1 MYYPTLSLD
10 GALPITAGMER
21 SKPEIKRDFEFL
33 LRSWDSS
40 RAMTLESSAP
50 ALIYEDAGLI
60 KRSIRELYSD
70 QIDEVTVE
78 GEQGY
83 KFAHDFMQMLMPT
96 HADRVTLYQDKIPL
110 FHRYQVVQQLDSMF
124 SPTVQLK
131 SGGYIVNNPTEA
143 LVSIDVRSDEHTSE
157 LQSLMRS
164 SYAVV

>member
-33 LRSWDSS
+33 LRSWDSI
-40 RAMTLESSAP
+40 REMTLESSAP
-50 ALIYEDAGLI
+50 ALIYEEAGLI
-60 KRSIRELYSD
+60 KRSIRDLYSD

-110 FHRYQVVQQLDSMF
+110 FHRYQVEQQLDSMF

-131 SGGYIVNNPTEA
+131 SGGYIVINPTEA
-143 LVSIDVRSDEHTSE
+143 LVSIDVNSGKSTRDRTSTR
-157 LQSLMRS
+157 LNS
-164 SYAVV
+164 